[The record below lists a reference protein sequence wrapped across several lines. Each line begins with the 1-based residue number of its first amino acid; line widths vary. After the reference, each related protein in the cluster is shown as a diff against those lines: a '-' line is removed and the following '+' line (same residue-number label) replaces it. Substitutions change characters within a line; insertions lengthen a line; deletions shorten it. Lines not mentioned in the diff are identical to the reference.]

1 MDISLGSSIHVY
13 VLKISLTRERL
24 ESKIQINDVTFEMHE
39 VSIVQCN
46 LVDQNVFDFY
56 VPKS

>member
-13 VLKISLTRERL
+13 VLKISLTRKRL
-24 ESKIQINDVTFEMHE
+24 ESKIQINDVTFEMHV

-56 VPKS
+56 LPKS